1 MEKKKV
7 VLLGDSIRLIGYG
20 LHVPEMLG
28 DEYEVWQP
36 EDNCRF
42 TFYTLRMLHD
52 FKDSIKGAD
61 VSHWNNGLWDALH
74 LLGDEAFTDLDYYGK
89 TLLRIYKRIRLVFPK
104 AQIVFALSTTVKE
117 AWADPNFIRYNHE
130 IELYNQ
136 KAIEVLSPL
145 GVRINDLYSVTRDFA
160 DELRSDWVHFGEAGS
175 RILADAV
182 ISKCE
187 EML

>member
-42 TFYTLRMLHD
+42 TFYTLRILHD

-61 VSHWNNGLWDALH
+61 VIHWNNGLWDVSDFFGDGSFTPIEVYVEQLKRIAGILKTYAPTVIFATTTVPAPNGIEDQNDERIKLFNKAAVEALEPMGIIINDIFPMVYGHTDEMICDDKLH
-74 LLGDEAFTDLDYYGK
+74 LSEVGAKKIAARVADV
-89 TLLRIYKRIRLVFPK
+89 IR
-104 AQIVFALSTTVKE
+104 
-117 AWADPNFIRYNHE
+117 
-130 IELYNQ
+130 
-136 KAIEVLSPL
+136 
-145 GVRINDLYSVTRDFA
+145 
-160 DELRSDWVHFGEAGS
+160 
-175 RILADAV
+175 DAV
-182 ISKCE
+182 SK
-187 EML
+187 